1 MSNENKDRQRQDKIE
16 ARDIVVGASRRRIR
30 EEEPQKPKGKFALWL
45 ENYWYYYKFHTL
57 VGLFIIF
64 VVTVCCVQCATK
76 ETGDLTVTFAGSYTF
91 QGEEREAFMD
101 AINAVSPKDEKSGDR
116 LTVSLSSY
124 SIYNEEELKKLYT
137 NPETGV
143 RDDAGYNMAKG
154 YNLEQLEA
162 FGTFLKTGESPVL
175 FVSEFVFDQRKLS
188 ELCVPL
194 SELYGENIPASAC
207 SEYAIRLGDTEFYQ
221 YYAAVQVL
229 PADTLLVLAKPFYMG
244 ATSNKEVYA
253 RYEQLFRNI
262 VDFKMP

>member
-1 MSNENKDRQRQDKIE
+1 
-16 ARDIVVGASRRRIR
+16 
-30 EEEPQKPKGKFALWL
+30 
-45 ENYWYYYKFHTL
+45 
-57 VGLFIIF
+57 
-64 VVTVCCVQCATK
+64 
-76 ETGDLTVTFAGSYTF
+76 
-91 QGEEREAFMD
+91 MD

-143 RDDAGYNMAKG
+143 RDDAGYNTARG

-175 FVSEFVFDQRKLS
+175 FVNEFVFEQRKLS

-244 ATSNKEVYA
+244 ATSNEEVYA
-253 RYEQLFRNI
+253 RYEQLYDNI
-262 VDFKMP
+262 VNFKMP

>member
-1 MSNENKDRQRQDKIE
+1 MSNDPKDRQRPDKLE
-16 ARDIVVGASRRRIR
+16 ARNIVVGDPHKRAR

-91 QGEEREAFMD
+91 QGEERQNFID
-101 AINAVSPKDEKSGDR
+101 AINAVAPKDEESGEK
-116 LTVSLSSY
+116 LTLSLSNY
-124 SIYNEEELKKLYT
+124 SIYTEEELKKLYT
-137 NPETGV
+137 NTETGV
-143 RDDAGYNMAKG
+143 LDSSAYNTAKG
-154 YNLEQLEA
+154 YNLEQLES

-175 FVSEFVFDQRKLS
+175 FVNEFVFDQQNLPQIS
-188 ELCVPL
+188 VPL
-194 SELYGENIPASAC
+194 SDLYGDELPASAYN
-207 SEYAIRLGDTEFYQ
+207 EYAVRLGDTAFYQ

-244 ATSNKEVYA
+244 ATSNEEVYA
-253 RYEQLFRNI
+253 KYEQLFYNI
-262 VDFKMP
+262 VNFKMP